1 MQMFNM
7 WYVFYTLD
15 VYEVID
21 KAQLAAALLLGA
33 MGI

>member
-15 VYEVID
+15 IYEVID
-21 KAQLAAALLLGA
+21 KAQLAAAVLLGG
-33 MGI
+33 MEI